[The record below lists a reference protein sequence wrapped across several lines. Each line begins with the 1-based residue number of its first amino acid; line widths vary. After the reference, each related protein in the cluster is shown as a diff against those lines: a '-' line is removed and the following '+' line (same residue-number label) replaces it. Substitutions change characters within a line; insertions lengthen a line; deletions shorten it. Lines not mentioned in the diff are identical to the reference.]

1 AEQAAPVPL
10 MALLE
15 HPLVRLGDARA
26 AWLENARALELTLRG
41 PRLAPGLEPLRALA
55 HEARLGEW
63 WDEVEAILAP
73 VMFPE
78 ETALA
83 DQLDRLVTAGEALC
97 GEALWSREDGR
108 ALSAFVEDL
117 REQARGVGTRLDPAE
132 LPAVLREAMD
142 RVAVRP
148 PYGGHPRVT
157 IYGLLESRM
166 TRAELVICAGLNEGV
181 WPATP
186 ATDPLLAPAVLRAL
200 GVPG

>member
-1 AEQAAPVPL
+1 
-10 MALLE
+10 
-15 HPLVRLGDARA
+15 
-26 AWLENARALELTLRG
+26 LELTLRG
-41 PRLAPGLEPLRALA
+41 PRLAPGLEPLRELA

-73 VMFPE
+73 IMLPQ

-108 ALSAFVEDL
+108 ALSAFVEGL